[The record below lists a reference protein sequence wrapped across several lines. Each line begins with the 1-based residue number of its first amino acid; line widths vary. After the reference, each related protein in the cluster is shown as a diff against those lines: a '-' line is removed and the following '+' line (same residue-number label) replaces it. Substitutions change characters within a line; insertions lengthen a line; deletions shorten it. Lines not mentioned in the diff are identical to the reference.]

1 MITHQY
7 RYYFTLSRSTW
18 KKNHFPLLSRPCHA
32 TRFRSLDSSFIPHFI
47 KAELW
52 KWKTSSINMMP
63 IDLRG
68 FFFLFINNFTM
79 SIQRKSITKRIFNLA
94 FANKKKTRNWIKMR
108 NDEFKNF
115 ICREVCTLKL
125 NFPRFPSPQISIFML
140 FCDFPHCSPLHCIAL
155 KKSARVKIEWGK
167 LKCNLASFRE
177 KRVKILKS
185 MEGL

>member
-1 MITHQY
+1 
-7 RYYFTLSRSTW
+7 
-18 KKNHFPLLSRPCHA
+18 
-32 TRFRSLDSSFIPHFI
+32 
-47 KAELW
+47 
-52 KWKTSSINMMP
+52 MMP

-177 KRVKILKS
+177 KRVKMLKS
-185 MEGL
+185 MEGLLKTEMRLNLNLIKDNWRTWVSKTSSDLKLKAVGHKRFSFFLSFDYLHSWKFYWKSF